1 MRHKK
6 KSIEKI
12 FNDGGDRNFW
22 LFQFF
27 FRKFTLF
34 AFLDAQTNISSLIRD
49 LQKNILP
56 KSRME
61 FNFTHFCS
69 PTELPE
75 SKNDKDMH
83 TYCVWWVV
91 WWWNWLEFGRKGNK
105 SFKKNI
111 SKTVWSQILVSWFS
125 AVITNRAS
133 ILKIKF
139 ICVKNMFII
148 FLQFNC
154 DMLHTINLYTKLVN
168 LKLNTFCFKTL
179 CRK

>member
-1 MRHKK
+1 
-6 KSIEKI
+6 
-12 FNDGGDRNFW
+12 
-22 LFQFF
+22 
-27 FRKFTLF
+27 
-34 AFLDAQTNISSLIRD
+34 
-49 LQKNILP
+49 
-56 KSRME
+56 ME

-91 WWWNWLEFGRKGNK
+91 WWWNWLESGRKGNK

-168 LKLNTFCFKTL
+168 LKLKHFALKLYVANRTL
-179 CRK
+179 WQQQIWLDYSGYKVFIKLIYSAYYAIFLFLKLKK